1 MELVENPYVSEFT
14 RKTLEQFG
22 WKENDPI
29 PADLGGL
36 LLKLKST
43 APASARTDVL
53 VDVAVLPE
61 EAIQNIQVMLSV
73 AKKVQA
79 NRDKEEAIDEQTAQ
93 MAPEVAALY
102 RQLADNEP
110 TIVDDRDEVKQSPA
124 APTPVEPAPAP
135 DPAASAAVPTEPQA
149 AEPPMIILPFCPRCG
164 WDMRQKFDIE
174 IIDLDKEDFLSSVL
188 GGTRFERR
196 FSLMGG
202 KVVLRFRSLLAEE
215 NRLIHRQLVLDQ
227 ESKDIVTES
236 EWFLRLMEYR
246 LACSLERVENGIGRV
261 VQEVPTL
268 GEMPH
273 TPPEGQPLQTA
284 LVPLLDFVNNKV
296 LAHEVTRRLAGQ
308 HFRQFQRLVEAL
320 EAMALEP
327 SFWNGIG

>member
-1 MELVENPYVSEFT
+1 MELVENPYISDFT

-22 WKENDPI
+22 WKDKDPI
-29 PADLGGL
+29 PVDLSAL
-36 LLKLKST
+36 LVKLKG
-43 APASARTDVL
+43 AYPASARTDVL
-53 VDVAVLPE
+53 IDAAVLPE
-61 EAIQNIQVMLSV
+61 EAIQNIQVMLAV
-73 AKKVQA
+73 AKQVRA
-79 NRDKEEAIDEQTAQ
+79 NRDKEDALDAETAQ
-93 MAPEVAALY
+93 MTPEAAALY
-102 RQLADNEP
+102 RQLSENGP
-110 TIVDDRDEVKQSPA
+110 TIVDDRNDVKETPA
-124 APTPVEPAPAP
+124 EAAPVEPVPAQAAPAAATTE
-135 DPAASAAVPTEPQA
+135 PAA
-149 AEPPMIILPFCPRCG
+149 PPMIILPFCPRCG

-174 IIDLDKEDFLSSVL
+174 VTDLDKEDFLASVL

-202 KVVLRFRSLLAEE
+202 KVVLRFRSMLAEE
-215 NRLIHRQLVLDQ
+215 NRLVHRQLVLDQ
-227 ESKDIVTES
+227 ESKDVVTSS

-246 LACSLERVENGIGRV
+246 LACSLERVENGEGRV
-261 VQEVPTL
+261 MQEVPTL
-268 GEMPH
+268 AEMPH
-273 TPPEGQPLQTA
+273 TPTEGQPLQTA

>member
-1 MELVENPYVSEFT
+1 VELVENPYISEFT

-22 WKENDPI
+22 WKDKDPI
-29 PADLGGL
+29 PVDLSAL
-36 LLKLKST
+36 LVKLKSA

-53 VDVAVLPE
+53 IDVAVLPE
-61 EAIQNIQVMLSV
+61 EAIQNIQVMLAV
-73 AKKVQA
+73 AKKVRA
-79 NRDKEEAIDEQTAQ
+79 NRDKEDALDVETAQ
-93 MAPEVAALY
+93 MNPEVAALY
-102 RQLADNEP
+102 RQLSENGP
-110 TIVDDRDEVKQSPA
+110 TIVDDRADVKETPA
-124 APTPVEPAPAP
+124 APVPAEPTPAQAAPA
-135 DPAASAAVPTEPQA
+135 AETTESTP

-174 IIDLDKEDFLSSVL
+174 VTDLDKEDFLASVL

-202 KVVLRFRSLLAEE
+202 KVVLRFRSMLAEE
-215 NRLIHRQLVLDQ
+215 NRLVHRQLVLDQ
-227 ESKDIVTES
+227 ESKDVVTPA

-246 LACSLERVENGIGRV
+246 LACSLERVENGDGRV
-261 VQEVPTL
+261 MQEVPTL

-273 TPPEGQPLQTA
+273 KPPESQPLQTA